1 MRWFLLILAVTT
13 LRTMDRTPAYA
24 AEVFVDEKLE
34 LEHRFA
40 VDGRQ
45 MCVYERKGKP
55 VWIVTDT
62 NGKIIR
68 DADLAVR
75 AGYALR
81 LYRDYTSDL
90 ESRDNRKW
98 RKKIDDF
105 FTVQAIGEA
114 LLIIRDAGTTALV
127 NVSVGYM
134 TGDVTNVS
142 RGTVKKLARRALRR
156 TVENTI
162 KNPDTYLRAIAAS
175 MLRETQQN
183 LVAADQQSAAM
194 RLREDPLISLDELEQ
209 LDQLAGGA
217 YENLAPTMG
226 LINALRPGGD
236 IKSQLTDVLKNA
248 KDELLSQVPGSV
260 DVLAELEARNA
271 VVRISGQLHEVYKRY
286 KPYQTYLDE
295 RAKHEEERKQN
306 RQHILSTVRDL
317 VANGLELTAGYT
329 HISSEPWPDVESL
342 PPGDVKLLEY
352 NFGPVEQDEKSVT
365 FEFGVPQD
373 VSKVE
378 VSVNGNK
385 YAGGNRNSL
394 DVNRH
399 QAWRFDRRDKAAGNY
414 FHDYLRPHDEL
425 ESAGYGQ
432 AFDVTRICR
441 PGLNTLKW
449 HRESGTP
456 GEKILVRIESGGF
469 HSQWPFDAAE
479 AKGRQSGMAQKLDVP
494 MRKTLD
500 LGDGVGMDMI
510 LIPSGEYMRGSR
522 RNKDHRSERP
532 QHRVRITRSFYL
544 GVYEVTQQQYE
555 RLMGENPSYWSSENR
570 EAQRVQ
576 GMDTRLL
583 PVDGIDKADAIRFCN
598 RLSEKVGLKPY
609 YPEPNFAGGDTKVG
623 WVSELR
629 VEVLGGDG
637 FRLPT
642 EAEWE
647 YACRA
652 GSQARYCFGD
662 KVSELGLYAWYGQE
676 PEIRVRG
683 GEYVRNPN
691 YRTHQVG
698 FKRANAFGLYDVHGN
713 VSELCWDGMQRSEGY
728 GPDKFRIDP
737 VSNTKGSYSR
747 YDWRYE
753 EEVTRY
759 GYYAQRG
766 GCFSDDPD
774 EATCSYRYEATKV
787 GFRVA
792 RTYVP

>member
-1 MRWFLLILAVTT
+1 
-13 LRTMDRTPAYA
+13 MDQAPSCA
-24 AEVFVDEKLE
+24 ADVFVDDKLE
-34 LEHRFA
+34 LERRFA

-45 MCVYERKGKP
+45 LCVYERKGKP

-62 NGKIIR
+62 NGKIVQ
-68 DADLAVR
+68 DTPLAVK

-81 LYRDYTSDL
+81 LYRDYTSDP
-90 ESRDNRKW
+90 ESRENRKW

-114 LLIIRDAGTTALV
+114 LLLVRDAGTTALV

-156 TVENTI
+156 TVENTV
-162 KNPDTYLRAIAAS
+162 KNPDTYLRAMAAS
-175 MLRETQQN
+175 MLRETQER
-183 LVAADQQSAAM
+183 LVAADEQGAAM

-236 IKSQLTDVLKNA
+236 VKSQLTDVLKNA

-271 VVRISGQLHEVYKRY
+271 LVRISGQLHEVYKRY
-286 KPYQTYLDE
+286 KPYQTYLEE
-295 RAKHEEERKQN
+295 RAKHGEERKQN
-306 RQHILSTVRDL
+306 REHIFSMVRDL

-329 HISSEPWPDVESL
+329 HISSDPWPDVEPL
-342 PPGDVKLLEY
+342 PPGDVKRLEY
-352 NFGPVEQDEKSVT
+352 TFGPAEQRERSVS
-365 FEFGVPQD
+365 FEFEVPQD
-373 VSKVE
+373 VSKAE
-378 VSVNGNK
+378 VSIDGNK
-385 YAGGNRNSL
+385 YAGGQGYSL
-394 DVNRH
+394 DLNGY
-399 QAWRFDRRDKAAGNY
+399 QAWRFDRHDKTAGNY
-414 FHDYLRPHDEL
+414 FHDCLRPHDEP
-425 ESAGYGQ
+425 ESEGRGQ

-441 PGLNTLKW
+441 PGLNELTW

-479 AKGRQSGMAQKLDVP
+479 ARGRQLGAAQKLNVP
-494 MRKTLD
+494 MEETLD
-500 LGDGVGMDMI
+500 LGDGVAMKMI
-510 LIPSGEYMRGSR
+510 LTPAGEYMRGSR
-522 RNKDHRSERP
+522 RNKDHRSEHP

-544 GVYEVTQQQYE
+544 GIYEVTQQQYE
-555 RLMGENPSYWSSENR
+555 RLMGEYPSYWSSENR
-570 EAQRVQ
+570 EAERVQ

-583 PVDGIDKADAIRFCN
+583 PVERITKADAIRFCN
-598 RLSEKVGLKPY
+598 RLSEKHGLKPY
-609 YPEPNFAGGDTKVG
+609 YPEPKFAGGDTKVG
-623 WVSELR
+623 WVSELQ

-652 GSQARYCFGD
+652 GSQGRFCFGD
-662 KVSELGLYAWYGQE
+662 KVSELNLYAWYGQE

-683 GEYVRNPN
+683 GEYVTNPN

-698 FKRANAFGLYDVHGN
+698 FKKPNAFGLYDVHGN
-713 VSELCWDGMQRSEGY
+713 VSELCWDGMRRSEGY
-728 GPDKFRIDP
+728 GPDKFQIDP
-737 VSNTKGSYSR
+737 VSNTIGSYTT

-753 EEVTRY
+753 ENVTRY
-759 GYYAQRG
+759 GYYARRG
-766 GCFSDDPD
+766 GCFSDGPD
-774 EATCSYRYEATKV
+774 EATCSYRYEANTV

-792 RTYVP
+792 RTCLPRRVASGVRTQPGC